1 MTKIK
6 EGERMA
12 EEEKEMERFAAL
24 AKAAAPAQIDALFS
38 KKEEIVKLGFADLE
52 KMSTLAESL
61 AANNGICGLGCA
73 AARRMIPEVR

>member
-6 EGERMA
+6 EGGKMA
-12 EEEKEMERFAAL
+12 EEEKEMERFVAL
-24 AKAAAPAQIDALFS
+24 AKAAVPAQIDALFS
-38 KKEEIVKLGFADLE
+38 KKEEIAKLSFADLE

-73 AARRMIPEVR
+73 AARRIMPEVR